1 MTIVLASA
9 SPRRKELLA
18 RIVDE
23 FLIVPS
29 RREEPVEGKPRE
41 RVVHAASAKA
51 RDIAERHVGVII
63 GADTLVILGKEVLG
77 KPRSRDEARRMLEA
91 LSGREHAV
99 VTGLCVLSTW
109 TGAET
114 RAAEE
119 TVVRFRDLESDEIER
134 YLDTGEG
141 DDKAGAYAIQG
152 RAGAFVDR
160 IAGDYYNV
168 MGLPLCRLVLM
179 LREVGVR
186 V

>member
-29 RREEPVEGKPRE
+29 RCEEPVAGPPRE

-51 RDIAERHVGVII
+51 RDVAERHVGVII
-63 GADTLVILGKEVLG
+63 GADTLVVLGEKVLG
-77 KPRSRDEARRMLEA
+77 KPRSRDEARRMLET

-99 VTGLCVLSTW
+99 VTGLSVLSTW
-109 TGAET
+109 TGVAI

-119 TVVRFRDLESDEIER
+119 TAVRFRDLESGEIER
-134 YLDTGEG
+134 YLDTGEA

-152 RAGAFVDR
+152 GAGAFVDR
-160 IAGDYYNV
+160 ICGDYHNV
-168 MGLPLCRLVLM
+168 MGLPLCQLVLM